1 MRLRQVQTLTPYV
14 DAIEALGYRG
24 DDGLEELIGTVQV
37 AAPEFAQYLGIPI
50 DQLIAVMN
58 DATQHATALSKSTL
72 DIISNAVYSLGYA
85 IEQATPPLAAP
96 TFCLARRGS
105 AGLG

>member
-1 MRLRQVQTLTPYV
+1 MRLRQVPSLTPYF

-24 DDGLEELIGTVQV
+24 DDGLEELIGTIQV

-50 DQLIAVMN
+50 DRLIAVMN
-58 DATQHATALSKSTL
+58 DATQHASALSKSTL

-85 IEQATPPLAAP
+85 IDQATQPLTAP
-96 TFCLARRGS
+96 SFCHARCSS